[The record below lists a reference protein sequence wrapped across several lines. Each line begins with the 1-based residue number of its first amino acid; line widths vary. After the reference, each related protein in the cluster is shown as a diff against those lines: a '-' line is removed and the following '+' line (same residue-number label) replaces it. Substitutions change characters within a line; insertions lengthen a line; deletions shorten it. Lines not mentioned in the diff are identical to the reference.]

1 MSPLKRSSI
10 FFVIY
15 ATNEPFLSFKRESL
29 SVKFF
34 SENMVLGDTLPFLSV
49 KLKKI
54 NSLKL
59 YGPNTQGDV

>member
-1 MSPLKRSSI
+1 M
-10 FFVIY
+10 
-15 ATNEPFLSFKRESL
+15 